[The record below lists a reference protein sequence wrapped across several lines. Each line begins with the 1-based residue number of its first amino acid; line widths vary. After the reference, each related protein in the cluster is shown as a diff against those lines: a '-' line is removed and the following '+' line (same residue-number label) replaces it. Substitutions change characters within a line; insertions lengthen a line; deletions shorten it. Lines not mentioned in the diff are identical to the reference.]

1 MAGQIKGKTRAAVIT
16 AANKADGDF
25 TERHYDEIV
34 SHGYPGRFANAIA
47 AVMNA
52 ADSRRRAA
60 YVLAGIRPGDLAVY
74 GSWPVE
80 IERLGVAWPDPAL
93 PSLADGMTA
102 SEAREQVNGY
112 LTAALNITTPP
123 VGIVVIAADWR
134 YRLTG
139 GYNRTW
145 LRVDTSRNKESSH
158 DR

>member
-1 MAGQIKGKTRAAVIT
+1 VISPSAITTRSSPIAVRAGSSPRRPRAR
-16 AANKADGDF
+16 
-25 TERHYDEIV
+25 RHP
-34 SHGYPGRFANAIA
+34 PGEHAE
-47 AVMNA
+47 
-52 ADSRRRAA
+52 D
-60 YVLAGIRPGDLAVY
+60 

-80 IERLGVAWPDPAL
+80 IERLGAAWPDPAL
-93 PSLADGMTA
+93 PPLADGMTA

-112 LTAALNITTPP
+112 LTAALNITQP